1 MKKKVARIRKISKTR
16 SELKEQIKNT
26 QRSLA
31 APNLNQQMTDLLE
44 EQILSMTMMK
54 KKMGVDL
61 LSEFVSKPIAEA
73 ISPKTMDT
81 IRRYN
86 EIRTMMS
93 ETATTRE
100 KEPTTEKSK
109 TGSNKTTP
117 EKVKITKPL
126 EPVKSRKPIKK
137 KVVEKK
143 KSNYDN
149 NEMMIT

>member
-1 MKKKVARIRKISKTR
+1 
-16 SELKEQIKNT
+16 
-26 QRSLA
+26 
-31 APNLNQQMTDLLE
+31 MTDLLE